1 MPTPRT
7 AAATD
12 TVHRVMIV
20 DDHPVVRQG
29 LRLLLE
35 READFSVVAEADG
48 VSEAFS
54 RFNEQKPDLVIIDL
68 SLKDGSG
75 IELIKEI
82 HAADIDVKML
92 VSSMHDETLFAE
104 RVLRAGAKGYIS
116 KQEATGN
123 IVDAARTVLSGRVF
137 LSNAMSDQMLHRLVN
152 SDEDEAARSPIESL
166 SDRELEVF
174 EMIGQGLTTRQIAQ
188 KLDLSPKTVET
199 YRENIK
205 SKLSLANGTAL
216 TRHAVQWLLENT

>member
-1 MPTPRT
+1 MNI
-7 AAATD
+7 
-12 TVHRVMIV
+12 VKKRVLIV

-29 LRLLLE
+29 LALLIDQQPDLE
-35 READFSVVAEADG
+35 VCAEADS
-48 VSEAFS
+48 VVEAFNRYTES
-54 RFNEQKPDLVIIDL
+54 QPDLVIIDL

-82 HAADIDVKML
+82 KARNEHAKML
-92 VSSMHDETLFAE
+92 VSSMHDESLFAE

-123 IVDAARTVLSGRVF
+123 IVEAARQVLDGRVY
-137 LSNAMSDQMLHRLVN
+137 LSTQMSDQMLHRMVA
-152 SDEDEAARSPIESL
+152 SGEDADRSPIDSL

-174 EMIGQGLTTRQIAQ
+174 EMIGQGLTTRQIAT

-205 SKLSLANGTAL
+205 AKLNLPNGTAL

>member
-1 MPTPRT
+1 MNILKK
-7 AAATD
+7 
-12 TVHRVMIV
+12 RVLIV

-29 LRLLLE
+29 LALLIDQQPDLE
-35 READFSVVAEADG
+35 VCAEADS
-48 VSEAFS
+48 VADAFN
-54 RFNEQKPDLVIIDL
+54 RFTESQPDLVIIDL

-82 HAADIDVKML
+82 KARNEHAKML
-92 VSSMHDETLFAE
+92 VSSMHDESLFAE

-116 KQEATGN
+116 KQEATGS
-123 IVDAARTVLSGRVF
+123 IVDAARQVLEGRVY
-137 LSNAMSDQMLHRLVN
+137 LSPRMSDQMLHRLVA
-152 SDEDEAARSPIESL
+152 SSEDPDRSPIDSL

-174 EMIGQGLTTRQIAQ
+174 EMIGQGLTTRQIAT

-205 SKLSLANGTAL
+205 AKLNLPNGTAL

>member
-1 MPTPRT
+1 MNS
-7 AAATD
+7 
-12 TVHRVMIV
+12 VKKRVMIV

-29 LRLLLE
+29 LALLIDQQPDLE
-35 READFSVVAEADG
+35 VCAEADS

-54 RFNEQKPDLVIIDL
+54 RFTETSPDLTIIDL

-82 HAADIDVKML
+82 KARNEHAKML

-116 KQEATGN
+116 KGEATGN
-123 IVDAARTVLSGRVF
+123 IVDAARQVLGGRVY
-137 LSNAMSDQMLHRLVN
+137 LSPRMSDQMLHRLVAHG
-152 SDEDEAARSPIESL
+152 DDADRSPIESL

-174 EMIGQGLTTRQIAQ
+174 EMIGQGLTTRQIAA

-205 SKLSLANGTAL
+205 AKLNLPNGTAL